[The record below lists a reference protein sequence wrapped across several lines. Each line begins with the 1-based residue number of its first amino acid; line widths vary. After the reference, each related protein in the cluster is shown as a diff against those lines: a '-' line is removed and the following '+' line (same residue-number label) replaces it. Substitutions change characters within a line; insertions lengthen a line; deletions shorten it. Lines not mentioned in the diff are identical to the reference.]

1 MILPAD
7 KTPVYL
13 DYNATAPIRAEV
25 IEAVAAVMGT
35 VGNPSSVH
43 ACGRWARRQVED
55 ARAKFAELLAV
66 RAQDVVF
73 TSGGTEANN
82 LALRGAGRVRLIVS
96 AGEHDS
102 VLAAA
107 GAQACRVPLRACGR
121 VDLDRLSEL
130 IGPDGGDALVS
141 VMVANNETGVIQP
154 VREVIAL
161 CHARGALCH
170 CDGVQAL
177 GKLSLAGLKP
187 DFLTLS
193 AHKIGGPQGVGA
205 LVLGRGGGLVGQQLG
220 GAQERHRRGGTENVA
235 GIVGFGQAVAL
246 ICAEQETLG
255 RIRTLRDKMEQ
266 RIQALAPMATVF
278 GQAVARLPNSSCIVM
293 PGVGSDMQV
302 MAMDLD
308 GIAVSSGAAC
318 SSGKVQ
324 PSHVLRAMGVTEEDA
339 GSVLR
344 VSLGWDTTQ
353 SDIDRFVESWAALYD
368 RKGRK
373 SG

>member
-1 MILPAD
+1 MLPAD

-25 IEAVAAVMGT
+25 IEVVARVMGT

-43 ACGRWARRQVED
+43 ACGRWARRKLED
-55 ARAKFAELLAV
+55 ARATLAELLAV
-66 RAQDVVF
+66 RAQDIVF

-82 LALRGAGRVRLIVS
+82 LALRGGGRARLIVS

-107 GAQACRVPLRACGR
+107 GAQACRAPLRACGR

-130 IGPDGGDALVS
+130 IGSDGGDTLVS

-154 VREVIAL
+154 IREVIAL

-177 GKLSLAGLKP
+177 GKLSLAGLIP

-193 AHKIGGPQGVGA
+193 AHKIGGPHGVGA
-205 LVLGRGGGLVGQQLG
+205 LVLGRGGVLVGQQLG

-235 GIVGFGQAVAL
+235 GIVGFGKAVEL

-255 RIRTLRDKMEQ
+255 RIRALRDDMEQ
-266 RIQALAPMATVF
+266 RIQALAPMATIF
-278 GQAVARLPNSSCIVM
+278 GQSVARLPNSSCVVM
-293 PGVGSDMQV
+293 PGVGSDMQL

-308 GIAVSSGAAC
+308 GIAVSSGSAC

-324 PSHVLRAMGVTEEDA
+324 PSHVLRAMEVTEDAA

-344 VSLGWDTTQ
+344 VSLGWGTTQ
-353 SDIDRFVESWAALYD
+353 SDIDRFVESWATLYD

>member
-1 MILPAD
+1 MFPAD

-25 IEAVAAVMGT
+25 IEVVARAMGT

-43 ACGRWARRQVED
+43 ACGRWARRQLED
-55 ARAKFAELLAV
+55 ARATLAKLLAV

-121 VDLDRLSEL
+121 VDLDRWSEL

-205 LVLGRGGGLVGQQLG
+205 LVLGREGVLVGQQLG

-235 GIVGFGQAVAL
+235 GIVGFGQAVEL

-255 RIRTLRDKMEQ
+255 RIRALRDEMEQ
-266 RIQALAPMATVF
+266 RIQALAPMAIVF
-278 GQAVARLPNSSCIVM
+278 GQSVARLPNSSCVVM
-293 PGVGSDMQV
+293 PGVGSDMQL

-308 GIAVSSGAAC
+308 GIAVSSGSAC

-324 PSHVLRAMGVTEEDA
+324 PSHVLRAMGATEEDA

-344 VSLGWDTTQ
+344 VSLGWGTTQ
-353 SDIDRFVESWAALYD
+353 SDMDRFVESWAALYD